1 MGFAQAGLDAC
12 VTKGTSSVLFMD
24 GREAAMREPTQCINC
39 GRCIRQCPMK
49 LMPRDIEKAV
59 LSGDF
64 ARTEE
69 LFVASC
75 MECGVCS
82 YVCPAKRPLVQAIR
96 LAKKTLKEGRAGK

>member
-1 MGFAQAGLDAC
+1 MMGVAQADLTPC
-12 VTKGTSSVLFMD
+12 VAKTTSSLLFF
-24 GREAAMREPTQCINC
+24 GEKEAAAEDPTQCINC

-49 LMPRDIEKAV
+49 LAPRDIERAV
-59 LSGDF
+59 LEKDF

-69 LFVASC
+69 LYVSSC

-96 LAKKTLKEGRAGK
+96 LAKKSLKEGRR